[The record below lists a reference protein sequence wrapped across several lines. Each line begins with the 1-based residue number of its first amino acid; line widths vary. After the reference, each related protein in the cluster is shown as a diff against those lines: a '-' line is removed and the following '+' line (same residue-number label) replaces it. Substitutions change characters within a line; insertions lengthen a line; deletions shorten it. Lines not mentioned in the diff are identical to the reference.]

1 MRKYSASTMRMMC
14 ETDMNDK
21 KKFEEWEKG
30 MEESEKEIG
39 EIGRSIASDIGK
51 IIEDLDCTIEVI
63 KDYSAFDL
71 KTNLRILSD
80 SNISSIMKIIE
91 NHGCKLDSIS
101 TSDDGSI
108 TFEIDVVKFLA
119 NMTEVKLNDKNMII
133 LSAILREGFWYW
145 LKYPNDINQVIFQLI
160 GIAYDEGYLKDE
172 AVSLFDVWRQEEDG
186 DSDA

>member
-1 MRKYSASTMRMMC
+1 MS
-14 ETDMNDK
+14 ETDMDSK

-63 KDYSAFDL
+63 RDYSAFDL

-80 SNISSIMKIIE
+80 RNIFSIMKIIE
-91 NHGCKLDSIS
+91 NYGCKLDSIS

-108 TFEIDVVKFLA
+108 TFEIDMVKFPA
-119 NMTEVKLNDKNMII
+119 NTADTKLNEKNMII
-133 LSAILREGFWYW
+133 LNAILREGFRFGDNEP
-145 LKYPNDINQVIFQLI
+145 KDINQVIFRLI
-160 GIAYDEGYLKDE
+160 DIADGEGYLMGE
-172 AVSLFDVWRQEEDG
+172 AESLFDVWRQEEDG

>member
-1 MRKYSASTMRMMC
+1 MC
-14 ETDMNDK
+14 ETDMDSK

-30 MEESEKEIG
+30 MEESEKKIEK
-39 EIGRSIASDIGK
+39 IGRSIVSDIGK

-80 SNISSIMKIIE
+80 RNIFSIMKIIE
-91 NHGCKLDSIS
+91 NYGCKLDSIS

-119 NMTEVKLNDKNMII
+119 NMTEVKLNEKNMII
-133 LSAILREGFWYW
+133 LNSILREWFRFGDNQP
-145 LKYPNDINQVIFQLI
+145 KDINQVIFRLI
-160 GIAYDEGYLKDE
+160 DIADGEGYLMGE
-172 AVSLFDVWRQEEDG
+172 AESLFEVWRQEEDG

>member
-1 MRKYSASTMRMMC
+1 MS
-14 ETDMNDK
+14 ETDMDSK

-30 MEESEKEIG
+30 MEESEKEI
-39 EIGRSIASDIGK
+39 EKIGRSIVSDIGE

-80 SNISSIMKIIE
+80 RNISSIMKIIE

-108 TFEIDVVKFLA
+108 TFEIDMVKFPA
-119 NMTEVKLNDKNMII
+119 NTADTKLNEKNMII
-133 LSAILREGFWYW
+133 LNAILREGFRFGDND
-145 LKYPNDINQVIFQLI
+145 PNDINQVIFQLI

-172 AVSLFDVWRQEEDG
+172 AESLFDVWRQEEDG

>member
-1 MRKYSASTMRMMC
+1 MC
-14 ETDMNDK
+14 ETDMDSK

-30 MEESEKEIG
+30 MEESEKKIG

-51 IIEDLDCTIEVI
+51 IIEDMDCTIEVI

-80 SNISSIMKIIE
+80 RNISSIMKIIE

-108 TFEIDVVKFLA
+108 TFEIDVVKFPVNTA
-119 NMTEVKLNDKNMII
+119 DMKLNEKNMII
-133 LSAILREGFWYW
+133 LNAILREGFRFGDNQP
-145 LKYPNDINQVIFQLI
+145 KDINQVIFRLI
-160 GIAYDEGYLKDE
+160 DIANGEGYLRSE
-172 AVSLFDVWRQEEDG
+172 AESLFEVWRQEEDG
-186 DSDA
+186 DSDAR